1 LKNRTGWLILRSV
14 KFQRF
19 IALTVAA
26 LTILCG
32 CKKPDAASDP
42 VANVFEPREGQPR
55 LTTVKLWLGPEQ
67 MTAEIAASLK
77 EVMTGM
83 MFRTNMAEN
92 ESMVFFLGPPQHAHF
107 WMKNCYVPL
116 SVAYIDP
123 DGVILEIHDLQ
134 PQNTNTV
141 DSISENVVFALE
153 TKQGWFQR
161 HNIHEGVIV
170 RTERGS
176 LAQTFAQRP

>member
-1 LKNRTGWLILRSV
+1 M
-14 KFQRF
+14 
-19 IALTVAA
+19 AA
-26 LTILCG
+26 LAVICG
-32 CKKPDAASDP
+32 CKKPEVTADP
-42 VANVFEPREGQPR
+42 IINLSEPRQAQPH
-55 LTTVKLWLGPEQ
+55 LATVQLWLGPEQ
-67 MTAEIAASLK
+67 MSAEMAASLK

-92 ESMVFFLGPPQHAHF
+92 ESMIFRLGPPQRAHF
-107 WMKNCYVPL
+107 WMKNCFIPL

-161 HNIHEGVIV
+161 HNIHEGVTV

-176 LAQTFAQRP
+176 LAETFGGRR